1 MGGDRGATRAV
12 AGRRAVAVGGVR
24 GMGPRTMVLV
34 DVFVDGGGLGRTWGV
49 VRIRSDQFD
58 PRRLIGQ
65 EVNPMDALRRMV
77 GAIQRA
83 SGAIVLP
90 RSDEEG
96 SSEIPVFDSLDAYH
110 EAVLRPA
117 GIELA

>member
-1 MGGDRGATRAV
+1 
-12 AGRRAVAVGGVR
+12 
-24 GMGPRTMVLV
+24 
-34 DVFVDGGGLGRTWGV
+34 
-49 VRIRSDQFD
+49 
-58 PRRLIGQ
+58 
-65 EVNPMDALRRMV
+65 MDALRRMV